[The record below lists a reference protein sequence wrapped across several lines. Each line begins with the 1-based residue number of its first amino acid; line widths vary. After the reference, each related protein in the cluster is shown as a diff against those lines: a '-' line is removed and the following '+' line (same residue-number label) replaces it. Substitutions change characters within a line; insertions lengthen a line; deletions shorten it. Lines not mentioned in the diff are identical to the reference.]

1 MIYLIYFIVAWLV
14 VRFSIMASN
23 YIDMIDRSTRLS
35 GAFLGGV
42 LLSAVTS
49 LPELFTSISATV
61 FLDKPDLCMGN
72 ILGSDLFNAS
82 MLGAVVM
89 LSIRRFGR
97 VRCSRS
103 HIIVVAYL
111 IIMYAVLGLRR
122 AEITAWRLGW
132 FDATSLIIL
141 LLYILSVRHLAA
153 ENGEPAQDGS
163 ADDKP
168 IALSL
173 RQIVFRFALSSVGI
187 IVLSIAMTYI
197 TDEIADRLSLG
208 AGLAGALFLG
218 IATSLP
224 EVTSTIALFRIRNY
238 DIAVGNIIG
247 SNVFNFFVLA
257 VADLVS
263 AGTGVYGFAD
273 GKVQGLLMFGSLA
286 MPLLALMLMSSG
298 PMFRFACAA
307 AAAACERGFR
317 RG

>member
-1 MIYLIYFIVAWLV
+1 M
-14 VRFSIMASN
+14 
-23 YIDMIDRSTRLS
+23 
-35 GAFLGGV
+35 
-42 LLSAVTS
+42 
-49 LPELFTSISATV
+49 TV
-61 FLDKPDLCMGN
+61 FAA
-72 ILGSDLFNAS
+72 AS
-82 MLGAVVM
+82 
-89 LSIRRFGR
+89 SK
-97 VRCSRS
+97 RS
-103 HIIVVAYL
+103 CQAPSN
-111 IIMYAVLGLRR
+111 R
-122 AEITAWRLGW
+122 
-132 FDATSLIIL
+132 S
-141 LLYILSVRHLAA
+141 AA
-153 ENGEPAQDGS
+153 ETGEPAQDGS

-286 MPLLALMLMSSG
+286 MPLLALMLMSSR

-307 AAAACERGFR
+307 AAAACYIGFLL
-317 RG
+317 G

>member
-263 AGTGVYGFAD
+263 AG
-273 GKVQGLLMFGSLA
+273 
-286 MPLLALMLMSSG
+286 
-298 PMFRFACAA
+298 
-307 AAAACERGFR
+307 RGF
-317 RG
+317 